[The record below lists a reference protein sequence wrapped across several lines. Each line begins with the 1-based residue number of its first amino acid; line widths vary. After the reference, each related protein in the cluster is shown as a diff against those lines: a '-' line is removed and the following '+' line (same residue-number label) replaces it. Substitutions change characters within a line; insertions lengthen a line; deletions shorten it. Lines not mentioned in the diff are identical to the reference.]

1 MMNSSSLTESDSQ
14 SRHSSS
20 SSTVHYDRNKRRR
33 ANQFNPDHIKISEI
47 TKPILRTS
55 NNSENNKKFVIPK
68 TNEIFHF
75 QCEGI
80 IPGNSNTR
88 ESRYVRWD
96 AKFDKPI
103 EQLIYPSLQRFNNE
117 SYEERRKVYNALHGQ
132 HDAGVVVQQQQQHT
146 SMMSQ
151 FADGVRIDLLP
162 DSEQPDPKL
171 TFLYTPKWTVNILP
185 VGANTGQVG
194 NTTQSSGTS
203 STGSSPKHAINES
216 QSSSLSLLEEIDIEG
231 ERFLRTRIRE
241 RYQDHMESIK
251 REKKEQELMNSPFH
265 LIEKRKTKMSSGRLT
280 PLTDNGDRVY
290 GALMARSL
298 ARIEHDQ
305 QKKPDSPKKSNQI
318 TKLTELTPLEA
329 AYSDQIKVIRE
340 VIPSDLQHMQPAMLY
355 FRARNQINQAHMQEM
370 ETLNRRN
377 MTFTVRHSTRKAS
390 DHFGKRV
397 ALRRSSSDDPSS
409 TSIDSNEELNNK
421 LARLSQSIDEMHAL
435 RNEDHLQP
443 TAADLNDLPDLHE
456 LHLGRL
462 TRAVANRIVTFSRAK
477 PKSNGQESK
486 SPSREALAGS
496 RSQQGQRKGTQDLYL
511 APNAREEESI
521 LAELNKRE
529 AQDRLLLHQLE
540 AGVLPESFIR
550 TDADCGSIV
559 INLSKYGIGDKKG
572 LCLGKCLAGLDR
584 LESLGLSDN
593 RLTATS
599 LETIIRNASPTSL
612 VNLDLSFNG
621 MHDQGAKAIAQHF
634 RHRGNVLR
642 YLDLSNCSLECSDIS
657 IMCSSLKVYNNM
669 IEELYLSGN
678 KIRGEGA
685 AELCSYLSSSMCK
698 LISLDLSWNTI
709 GDNGALEFGQSL
721 AEKNRTLLVLNLAA
735 NAINDYGGQR
745 FMDSIAFHPIIQEI
759 NLAQNNISDRT
770 CFVVSQVLSHHTS
783 MKKLDLSLNPL
794 GEAGARSIFRTILRG
809 LRCFVTMRNC
819 SYADDPKI
827 YKHSYPTYDN
837 PYLLD
842 LSEPYCNAVV
852 QELLYKFQE
861 DSGHCGFDNMTYRE
875 SPKSPEQSIQLTI
888 VENSKQG
895 RQVCM
900 KGYNDSWIVP
910 RTGIVKFN
918 FSQSVFVPTVANK
931 IDKTALNILQLIV
944 ENGVTENDKKM
955 WLFLL
960 CQDLY
965 FTTEQAQAMIDRF
978 KKNHTIAP
986 GGLTV
991 LDLVQSLWKY
1001 LVDTENM
1008 FDFLLANADRDQRR
1022 DLAY

>member
-1 MMNSSSLTESDSQ
+1 
-14 SRHSSS
+14 
-20 SSTVHYDRNKRRR
+20 
-33 ANQFNPDHIKISEI
+33 
-47 TKPILRTS
+47 
-55 NNSENNKKFVIPK
+55 
-68 TNEIFHF
+68 
-75 QCEGI
+75 
-80 IPGNSNTR
+80 
-88 ESRYVRWD
+88 
-96 AKFDKPI
+96 
-103 EQLIYPSLQRFNNE
+103 
-117 SYEERRKVYNALHGQ
+117 
-132 HDAGVVVQQQQQHT
+132 
-146 SMMSQ
+146 
-151 FADGVRIDLLP
+151 
-162 DSEQPDPKL
+162 
-171 TFLYTPKWTVNILP
+171 
-185 VGANTGQVG
+185 
-194 NTTQSSGTS
+194 
-203 STGSSPKHAINES
+203 
-216 QSSSLSLLEEIDIEG
+216 
-231 ERFLRTRIRE
+231 
-241 RYQDHMESIK
+241 
-251 REKKEQELMNSPFH
+251 
-265 LIEKRKTKMSSGRLT
+265 
-280 PLTDNGDRVY
+280 
-290 GALMARSL
+290 
-298 ARIEHDQ
+298 
-305 QKKPDSPKKSNQI
+305 
-318 TKLTELTPLEA
+318 
-329 AYSDQIKVIRE
+329 
-340 VIPSDLQHMQPAMLY
+340 
-355 FRARNQINQAHMQEM
+355 M

-572 LCLGKCLAGLDR
+572 LDR

-621 MHDQGAKAIAQHF
+621 MHDQ
-634 RHRGNVLR
+634 
-642 YLDLSNCSLECSDIS
+642 
-657 IMCSSLKVYNNM
+657 
-669 IEELYLSGN
+669 GN

-794 GEAGARSIFRTILRG
+794 GEA
-809 LRCFVTMRNC
+809 
-819 SYADDPKI
+819 
-827 YKHSYPTYDN
+827 
-837 PYLLD
+837 
-842 LSEPYCNAVV
+842 
-852 QELLYKFQE
+852 
-861 DSGHCGFDNMTYRE
+861 
-875 SPKSPEQSIQLTI
+875 
-888 VENSKQG
+888 
-895 RQVCM
+895 
-900 KGYNDSWIVP
+900 
-910 RTGIVKFN
+910 
-918 FSQSVFVPTVANK
+918 
-931 IDKTALNILQLIV
+931 
-944 ENGVTENDKKM
+944 
-955 WLFLL
+955 
-960 CQDLY
+960 
-965 FTTEQAQAMIDRF
+965 EQAQAMIDRF

-991 LDLVQSLWKY
+991 LDLQMLIVINA
-1001 LVDTENM
+1001 EI
-1008 FDFLLANADRDQRR
+1008 LLT
-1022 DLAY
+1022 